1 MMIHPS
7 NRWEENK
14 REVEGD
20 DGRRKMFRRT
30 KEGGRGKDKNEGGK
44 EQRVGGREGKKQ
56 LIRERRSKGE

>member
-44 EQRVGGREGKKQ
+44 EQRVGGREGKK
-56 LIRERRSKGE
+56 

>member
-20 DGRRKMFRRT
+20 DGQRKVEEERIKM
-30 KEGGRGKDKNEGGK
+30 KEERNK
-44 EQRVGGREGKKQ
+44 E
-56 LIRERRSKGE
+56 